1 MSTIKHDAVRSHV
14 AASYERAVTR
24 SHDDE
29 QARAV
34 VPLPETLRRE
44 PPRSS
49 FWRRIAGRAR
59 GSLTGA
65 VGDNRL
71 LARID
76 ALEQSLCDSIRQ
88 LDLRLRQVWEVEEQ
102 LSQLMDLQ
110 QPLGEFRDQQ
120 SRLETRLR
128 GIERRL
134 SLLLLAIAAL
144 VAAVLV
150 LLVAG

>member
-1 MSTIKHDAVRSHV
+1 MDAT
-14 AASYERAVTR
+14 ATEAGEATR
-24 SHDDE
+24 SHGDDE
-29 QARAV
+29 QTHAV

-44 PPRSS
+44 PSRSS

-65 VGDNRL
+65 AGGERL

-76 ALEQSLCDSIRQ
+76 ALEQSLCDSIRE

-110 QPLGEFRDQQ
+110 ATLGEVRDQQ

-134 SLLLLAIAAL
+134 SLLLLAAAAL
-144 VAAVLV
+144 VAAVLA
-150 LLVAG
+150 LLAAG

>member
-1 MSTIKHDAVRSHV
+1 MDATVEATQATHSHG
-14 AASYERAVTR
+14 
-24 SHDDE
+24 DDE
-29 QARAV
+29 QTRAV

-44 PPRSS
+44 QPRSS
-49 FWRRIAGRAR
+49 FWRRLARRAR
-59 GSLTGA
+59 GSLDA
-65 VGDNRL
+65 AAGDDRL

-76 ALEQSLCDSIRQ
+76 ALEQSLRDSIRQ

-110 QPLGEFRDQQ
+110 ATVSEVRDRQ
-120 SRLETRLR
+120 SGLEARLR

-134 SLLLLAIAAL
+134 SLLLLAGAAL
-144 VAAVLV
+144 VAAVLA